1 MPTAHGVGGAAA
13 TSFCFATEN
22 ASLIRPD
29 VLVVTLSPEVFL
41 SVRRALRPVGEARGA
56 SGLKTQS

>member
-22 ASLIRPD
+22 ASLMCS
-29 VLVVTLSPEVFL
+29 LSH
-41 SVRRALRPVGEARGA
+41 
-56 SGLKTQS
+56 